1 MLKISPL
8 LTIEDAYDASQCFI
22 EKYYNITDSF
32 DGGIIA
38 SEMTLMENNRPFDDA
53 IWEDW
58 LEALATIK
66 PNEKIDLETTRLTIE
81 EAYFAMIKFL
91 EIYCSMGA
99 NNDFIECVAQLKTNT
114 STILT
119 WQNWV
124 DSIKEITSHSP
135 RKRPYFELLPK

>member
-1 MLKISPL
+1 MTKNISL
-8 LTIEDAYDASQCFI
+8 FNIEDSYDTTANFL
-22 EKYYNITDSF
+22 EKYYSITKSDDAGSIL
-32 DGGIIA
+32 GC
-38 SEMTLMENNRPFDDA
+38 MMLLENNRPFDA
-53 IWEDW
+53 AMWEDW
-58 LEALATIK
+58 LDALATIK
-66 PNEKIDLETTRLTIE
+66 PNEKIDLEATRLSTE

-99 NNDFIECVAQLKTNT
+99 DDDFIEFVAQLKTNT

-124 DSIKEITSHSP
+124 DSIKEITSYTP